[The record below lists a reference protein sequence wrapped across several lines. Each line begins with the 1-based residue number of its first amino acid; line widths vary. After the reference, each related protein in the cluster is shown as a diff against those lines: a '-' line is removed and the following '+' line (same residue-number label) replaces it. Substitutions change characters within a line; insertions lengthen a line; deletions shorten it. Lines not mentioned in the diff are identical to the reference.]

1 MVVGSISVVTILV
14 TAISATELTGITVV
28 SALVDCTSNMLV
40 ASTATADVGTKLERK
55 KLVLTTAEKDSSTRV
70 VLSALGDEN
79 PLEGSNR
86 LLSVVSTDAPALL
99 SAGEGEGMMPTDDCG
114 VVVLLGVVDD
124 SINVEI

>member
-1 MVVGSISVVTILV
+1 MLVGSISVVTILV
-14 TAISATELTGITVV
+14 TAISATELAGIAVV
-28 SALVDCTSNMLV
+28 SALVDGTSNMLV

-79 PLEGSNR
+79 SLEGS
-86 LLSVVSTDAPALL
+86 LSVVSTDAPALL
-99 SAGEGEGMMPTDDCG
+99 SAGEGEGITPTDDCG
-114 VVVLLGVVDD
+114 VAVLLGVVDD